1 MSLLIY
7 STSQTYWKYSEDMID
22 LLGKRPFSRGDD
34 MDKWLDE
41 NRGEKSA
48 PAPLEAPPPEA
59 PDAPPPTEADGPMPT
74 PAPIAKALDEI

>member
-1 MSLLIY
+1 MSLAFPTFQLRNLL
-7 STSQTYWKYSEDMID
+7 KYSEDMID

-48 PAPLEAPPPEA
+48 PAPLEAPPVEAHPEVDDPIPA
-59 PDAPPPTEADGPMPT
+59 
-74 PAPIAKALDEI
+74 PAPIAKALDDDQLMR

>member
-1 MSLLIY
+1 MSLAFPTFQLRNLL
-7 STSQTYWKYSEDMID
+7 KYSEDMID

-48 PAPLEAPPPEA
+48 PAPLEAPPEV
-59 PDAPPPTEADGPMPT
+59 DGPMPT
-74 PAPIAKALDEI
+74 PAPIAKALDDDQLMR